1 MAYKRTWTYAGFMS
15 DQVLI
20 RKPSHV
26 RVACLFLP
34 VSQKQQAAFI
44 QRTD

>member
-1 MAYKRTWTYAGFMS
+1 MAYKRIWIYAGVTS

-34 VSQKQQAAFI
+34 VSLKQQGALI